1 MIVSVIEFT
10 STICVKYMIRQK
22 TIKYR
27 KTVIFRYYSAE
38 NCKRTIKGGGP
49 RRRGAET
56 AVTGEAD
63 GERGGYPLNGAP
75 IFGGRCAES
84 GGQADVEEKSAKMT
98 EAIDPMPNQRA
109 VRTGETP
116 LFGAAGAVEKLR
128 IEI

>member
-1 MIVSVIEFT
+1 
-10 STICVKYMIRQK
+10 MIRQK

-84 GGQADVEEKSAKMT
+84 GGQADFEEKSAKMT
-98 EAIDPMPNQRA
+98 EAIALMLNQRA
-109 VRTGETP
+109 VRSRRD
-116 LFGAAGAVEKLR
+116 AAVWGRRRGRKAANRDLR
-128 IEI
+128 LPFAL